1 MATVSETVDVN
12 APVHVAYNQWTQFEQ
27 FPMFMEGVEQVS
39 QLDDTHLHWV
49 AQIGGKRHEWDAEIT
64 EQQPNQRIAWH
75 STSGHQNAGEVV
87 FEQVEPGVTR
97 VKVQFHHETEGLV
110 EMIGSAIGADD
121 RQVQDDLLRYKELV
135 ERQGGSAE
143 GWQGEVHN
151 GQTQHTGT
159 ADGPQS
165 V

>member
-12 APVHVAYNQWTQFEQ
+12 APVDVAYNQWTQFEQ
-27 FPMFMEGVEQVS
+27 FPMFMEGVEQVR

-64 EQQPNQRIAWH
+64 EQQPNRLIAWR
-75 STSGHQNAGEVV
+75 STSGHQNAGEVK
-87 FEQVEPGVTR
+87 FEQVDAGVTR
-97 VKVQFHHETEGLV
+97 VNVQFHHETEGLV

-135 ERQGGSAE
+135 ERQGDSAE
-143 GWQGEVHN
+143 GWQGTVHN
-151 GQTQHTGT
+151 GQAQQTGMT
-159 ADGPQS
+159 DGQ
-165 V
+165 